1 MQVIGGAN
9 IYFIGGGSVKSSEGG
24 GWKQRM
30 GWTKFEKG
38 AVGNIG
44 GSSKNKGFQE
54 PSANYGYPPFLTPPT
69 LPTPPTPFLENFEKS
84 NSYVSEKIKD
94 VYIYNNVDLKRF
106 IWN

>member
-1 MQVIGGAN
+1 MQVIGGVN

-54 PSANYGYPPFLTPPT
+54 PSANYGYPPLSTPPT
-69 LPTPPTPFLENFEKS
+69 LPTPPTPFFFLKILKNQTVKLQRKS
-84 NSYVSEKIKD
+84 KM
-94 VYIYNNVDLKRF
+94 YIYITMLT
-106 IWN
+106 

>member
-69 LPTPPTPFLENFEKS
+69 LPTPPTPFFGKFW
-84 NSYVSEKIKD
+84 KIKQLCFRENQRC
-94 VYIYNNVDLKRF
+94 IYV
-106 IWN
+106 